1 LPESPRRLEALLGV
15 GVRRSARNLG
25 AAQGVAGD
33 ALVCRRRRAT
43 KAIATRHAF
52 PEDKHL
58 VPIADAEFKAF
69 MKGLEKL

>member
-15 GVRRSARNLG
+15 GVPSARNLG

-43 KAIATRHAF
+43 KAVATRHAF
-52 PEDKHL
+52 PEGKHL
-58 VPIADAEFKAF
+58 VPIADAEFEAF